1 MHRPPTG
8 EGNSV
13 RKVVISGIGALTPFG
28 PGIENLRRGLR
39 EGRSALRQARGFNI
53 AGLRGSVVAEVE
65 DSWLG
70 ESPFDKD
77 LERCLALALPAA
89 KEALSQAGLSDP
101 ADITA
106 LALGNAA
113 GELRALEHYVVPETW
128 GRDKEPNLR
137 PPASITDRLG
147 VALDIRGKRLTF
159 VNACIAS
166 ANAIGACFDLIRTGE
181 VETALAGGVE
191 ILTKSSLAGFD
202 TLHALAPGL
211 CRPFDQAREGTQL
224 SEAAAFVVLE
234 SEEHAHSRQ
243 QQPIC
248 EICGYGMSSD
258 AYHPTRSDPEG
269 LGPRKAME
277 RALADS
283 NLNPDQID
291 YINAHGTATFQN
303 DFIELLAIH
312 HVFGERAK
320 EIPISAIKS
329 QLGHAT
335 GACGALECL
344 ACVLA
349 LEDQFLPPTL
359 NLETPLPGFEDYDY
373 VSEAGRTAELRHV
386 LSNSFGFGGLNL
398 TLVLARPNQG

>member
-1 MHRPPTG
+1 MRCHPSGG
-8 EGNSV
+8 ENKV
-13 RKVVISGIGALTPFG
+13 RKVVITGVGALTPFG
-28 PGIENLRRGLR
+28 PGVEDLRRGLR
-39 EGRSALRQARGFNI
+39 EGRSALRQARGFDI
-53 AGLRGSVVAEVE
+53 AGLRASVVAEVE
-65 DSWLG
+65 DSWIG

-89 KEALSQAGLSDP
+89 KETLHQADLSDP
-101 ADITA
+101 TDIA
-106 LALGNAA
+106 VLALGNAA
-113 GELRALEHYVVPETW
+113 GELRALEHYMVPETW

-137 PPASITDRLG
+137 SPASITDRLG
-147 VALDIRGKRLTF
+147 VTLGIRGKRLTF

-166 ANAIGACFDLIRTGE
+166 ANAIAACFDLIRMGE
-181 VETALAGGVE
+181 AEIALAGGVE

-202 TLHALAPGL
+202 TLHALAPRL
-211 CRPFDQAREGTQL
+211 CRPFDQAREGAQL

-234 SEEHAHSRQ
+234 SKDHADSRH

-277 RALADS
+277 RALADA
-283 NLNPDQID
+283 NLRPDQID
-291 YINAHGTATFQN
+291 YIKAHGTATFQN
-303 DFIELLAIH
+303 DLIELVAIR
-312 HVFGERAK
+312 HVFGEQAK
-320 EIPISAIKS
+320 KIPISAPKS

-344 ACVLA
+344 ICVLA
-349 LEDQFLPPTL
+349 LEGQFLPPTL

-373 VSEAGRTAELRHV
+373 VREAGRTADLRYV
-386 LSNSFGFGGLNL
+386 LANSFGFGGVNL
-398 TLVLARPNQG
+398 ALVLAQPN